1 MNGKQKYIHW
11 EEGCEL
17 WKKKTSDKIAD
28 DACMFSCLELKK
40 NVPHMHSKLFGCTKV
55 CMWC

>member
-1 MNGKQKYIHW
+1 MNGKQKYAHW

-28 DACMFSCLELKK
+28 DACDCMFPCLEIKK
-40 NVPHMHSKLFGCTKV
+40 KCATHAFKIIWMH
-55 CMWC
+55 